1 MFEKA
6 QRDRFWLVLGAILIA
21 LFVMQ
26 KERGLAGTEPQQ
38 RQEVR
43 AYDRGGMNRLV
54 EKTIEI
60 PTRARPVA
68 RPSYTQVAWNDD
80 PYAGLVTG
88 SISSSAPKPL
98 ARPGR
103 AAQGSVEVASLAAPS
118 GRYYAQV
125 GAYSS
130 IDRASRRYFDVLGR
144 EPDLKPGERVAIDTA
159 RISGEEVHRVRMG
172 PSPASGVRKGLA
184 CGLAFR
190 RMNAPSS
197 ISTRPRLTGFSDCP
211 LWTSCP
217 VSLYKARQRP
227 SGGA

>member
-43 AYDRGGMNRLV
+43 VYDRGGMNRLV

-60 PTRARPVA
+60 PTTARPVA
-68 RPSYTQVAWNDD
+68 RPQYTQVAWNDD
-80 PYAGLVTG
+80 PYADLVTG

-172 PSPASGVRKGLA
+172 PFASERSAQGA
-184 CGLAFR
+184 CARAG
-190 RMNAPSS
+190 
-197 ISTRPRLTGFSDCP
+197 ISADECAIIHLN
-211 LWTSCP
+211 
-217 VSLYKARQRP
+217 
-227 SGGA
+227 